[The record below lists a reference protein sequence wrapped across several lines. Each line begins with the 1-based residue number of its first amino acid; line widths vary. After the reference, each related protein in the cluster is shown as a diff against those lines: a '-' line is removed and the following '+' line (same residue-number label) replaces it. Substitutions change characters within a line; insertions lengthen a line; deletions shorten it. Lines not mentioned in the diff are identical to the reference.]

1 MFRILYLSTPIS
13 IMSNTLQAEYHTKD
27 LLSIQIDK
35 YKRVRGRVNAAEAE
49 AAQTHRLIDRQT
61 DIRRLAVQW
70 YNFEAYLGLGKP
82 FESIFGDLGKQNKTF
97 EKIGRD
103 CE

>member
-1 MFRILYLSTPIS
+1 
-13 IMSNTLQAEYHTKD
+13 MSNTLQAEYHTKD

-61 DIRRLAVQW
+61 DIRRLAVQ
-70 YNFEAYLGLGKP
+70 
-82 FESIFGDLGKQNKTF
+82 
-97 EKIGRD
+97 
-103 CE
+103 